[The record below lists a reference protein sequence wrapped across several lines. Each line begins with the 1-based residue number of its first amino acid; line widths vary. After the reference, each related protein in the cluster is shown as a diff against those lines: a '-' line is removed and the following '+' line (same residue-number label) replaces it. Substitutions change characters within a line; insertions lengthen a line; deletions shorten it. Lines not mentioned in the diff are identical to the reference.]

1 MAVSKAHLG
10 ILGLSVGK
18 VSLGV
23 VILDPVLEGVGLGCL
38 VLQGDGGIGR
48 CHGLGL
54 DIDNDAG
61 EGTEKSGDLRK

>member
-1 MAVSKAHLG
+1 M
-10 ILGLSVGK
+10 GK

-38 VLQGDGGIGR
+38 VLQSDGGIGR

-61 EGTEKSGDLRK
+61 EDTEKSGDLRK